1 MFRRLAEWPAPSR
14 QGIISTCTQI
24 LPLVEMFCRYELQED
39 CGDLEALM
47 LRFDS
52 ERELQSHAL
61 GRSLL
66 FLVRDGDGDVGLEHV
81 SRRTEIDAPTNPFE
95 AVRARLATV
104 DIAIRGLHAQVHF
117 IIGFFVIKHVTLYTI
132 IQWHYVNHAPCPV
145 VCNATQLCVDSFLP
159 PLNV

>member
-1 MFRRLAEWPAPSR
+1 MFQRHAEWPAPLR
-14 QGIISTCTQI
+14 QGIIATCTLI

-52 ERELQSHAL
+52 EIELESHEL

-66 FLVRDGDGDVGLEHV
+66 FLVRDGEGDVRLEHV
-81 SRRTEIDAPTNPFE
+81 SRRTQVDAPANPFD

-104 DIAIRGLHAQVHF
+104 DLAIRGLHAQVHF
-117 IIGFFVIKHVTLYTI
+117 IIVFYRTCNL
-132 IQWHYVNHAPCPV
+132 VNNNTMALRETCS
-145 VCNATQLCVDSFLP
+145 LSSRL
-159 PLNV
+159 